1 MFYGRVIIIVSVIAL
16 LVLIAATYG
25 LGDSCIYELV
35 AVFQRPSAPFSKPLK
50 IYFLAKLK
58 IDAWPIIE
66 QLAFC
71 ARSFLVIG
79 IPEVQISCEY
89 GKTGNACRSYATP

>member
-35 AVFQRPSAPFSKPLK
+35 AVFQRPSGPFNKQLK
-50 IYFLAKLK
+50 NLFFENRYVA
-58 IDAWPIIE
+58 AIIE

-71 ARSFLVIG
+71 TRSFLAIG
-79 IPEVQISCEY
+79 IPEVQISCE
-89 GKTGNACRSYATP
+89 